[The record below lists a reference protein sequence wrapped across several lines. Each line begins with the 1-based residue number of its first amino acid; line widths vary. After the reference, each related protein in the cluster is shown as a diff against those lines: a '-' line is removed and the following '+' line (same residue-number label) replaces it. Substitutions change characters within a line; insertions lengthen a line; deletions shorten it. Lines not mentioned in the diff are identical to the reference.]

1 MTDTDRVLWLQGLL
15 DAAGIPTDGVCLSP
29 LRVDCRPESTE
40 EQRAEAAKILSS
52 FNPMD
57 ETAYAAWK
65 LARPR
70 ASGPKRIYEN
80 RAVLD
85 RVLGPDGKPM
95 HAHLYFP
102 DQPHGTLVWTPVL
115 ELVLTGLKAG
125 QLVLCLGGC
134 TPSSKLFVKY
144 FVVTAENGASAAI
157 LQKATG
163 KTNRIQKLKPVP
175 QAVLDDAAKH
185 PGNWSVDTVY
195 GSAMVRSHLV
205 MTPDPLPRPSFV
217 AARPPGRLIGLG
229 SGRNQTEV
237 LNLTP
242 YDQPNRIQVVELPY
256 DDAVMTLC
264 ISPASDDASKGD
276 FMEAYGTSEEY
287 ALIQAT
293 VLG

>member
-1 MTDTDRVLWLQGLL
+1 MTDTDRVLWLQGLM

-29 LRVDCRPESTE
+29 LRVDCRPESTQ

-80 RAVLD
+80 RAVLN
-85 RVLGPDGKPM
+85 RVPGPDGKPT

-134 TPSSKLFVKY
+134 TPSSKLFVKTN
-144 FVVTAENGASAAI
+144 VVQVKDARAKAMLKA
-157 LQKATG
+157 ATG
-163 KTNRIQKLKPVP
+163 DSHPIQKLKPVP
-175 QAVLDDAAKH
+175 QAILADAKSN
-185 PGNWSVDTVY
+185 PGSWDIEIIY

-205 MTPDPLPRPSFV
+205 MTPSPLPRPSFV
-217 AARPPGRLIGLG
+217 APRPPGQLIGLG
-229 SGRNQTEV
+229 SGRNQTEAQ
-237 LNLTP
+237 NLTP

-256 DDAVMTLC
+256 DDAVLTLC
-264 ISPASDDASKGD
+264 ISPASDDASRGD

-287 ALIQAT
+287 ALVQAT